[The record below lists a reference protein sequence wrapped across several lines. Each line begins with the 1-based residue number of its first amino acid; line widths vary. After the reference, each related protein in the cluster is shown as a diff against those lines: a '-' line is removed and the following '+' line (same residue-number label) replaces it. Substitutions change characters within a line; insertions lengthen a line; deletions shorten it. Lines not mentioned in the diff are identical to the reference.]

1 MMGGPGFLEKLLL
14 ASHVHQPVVAAD
26 VRRRTRLE
34 SGQSASSRRR
44 LQDFGRI
51 LNILVVAA
59 LCAISA
65 LRLSADAPTVEHL
78 HPAGLARGSTNV
90 VTIAGKFEPWP
101 PKVWVSCPGVVL
113 TAETNKGKFRVET
126 AADAPVGAH
135 WLRVFNA
142 DGPSLP
148 RIFVVSRGTEVLEA
162 EPNDHFT
169 NAQPVTPLPMTVNGR
184 LDKTGDVDSFAVTL
198 KAGQWLDARLDA
210 YTLASKMDALLR
222 LVSPDGVQQTW
233 NHDFGTLDP
242 RLLWQAASNGTY
254 VVQVMGFKHPAD
266 AELRLTGGDG
276 CVYRLHLAVGPE
288 RPDVFGGIV
297 GTAELEPN
305 NSVTN
310 AMVVALPASV
320 RGVIGGAEDED
331 CFAFEVK
338 KDESIEASI
347 EAASIGSALDAL
359 LKITDATGKELAR
372 NDDASGSRD
381 PRLEWKAP
389 TNGTFCVVVGNLLHA
404 GGTNHF
410 YRLSLQRLAPDFK
423 ASLAAHS
430 ITVIAGETNEVKFT
444 ATRLRGFDRK
454 LKARLKGLPDGLR
467 AEPVDVSEKSGENT
481 LKLIASADAKVAQV
495 PLRLVITDVESG
507 EERVALF
514 ALTSSSEDNGVPG
527 GYTKLLVDSVGQL
540 WLSLKAKPAA
550 K

>member
-1 MMGGPGFLEKLLL
+1 MMGGRRGRSKLLFTL
-14 ASHVHQPVVAAD
+14 GLVIASAA
-26 VRRRTRLE
+26 
-34 SGQSASSRRR
+34 GAW
-44 LQDFGRI
+44 
-51 LNILVVAA
+51 
-59 LCAISA
+59 
-65 LRLSADAPTVEHL
+65 ADAPTVEHL
-78 HPAGLARGSTNV
+78 HPAGLTRGSTNV
-90 VTIAGKFEPWP
+90 VTFAGKFEPWP

-135 WLRVFNA
+135 WLRLFNA

-148 RIFVVSRGTEVLEA
+148 RIFVVSRGTELLEA

-184 LDKTGDVDSFAVTL
+184 LDKSGDVDSFAVTL
-198 KAGQWLDARLDA
+198 NAGQWLDARLDA
-210 YTLASKMDALLR
+210 YTLASKVDALLR

-242 RLLWQAASNGTY
+242 HLLWQAPSNGTY

-266 AELRLTGGDG
+266 AEVRLTGGDG

-288 RPDVFGGIV
+288 RPDVFGGKTD
-297 GTAELEPN
+297 TAEQEPN
-305 NSVTN
+305 NTFTN
-310 AMVVALPASV
+310 AMTLTMPASV

-338 KDESIEASI
+338 KGESIEASI
-347 EAASIGSALDAL
+347 DAASAGSALDAL
-359 LKITDATGKELAR
+359 LKITDATGKELTR

-423 ASLAAHS
+423 AGLAAHS
-430 ITVIAGETNEVKFT
+430 ITVTVGETNEVKFT
-444 ATRLRGFDRK
+444 VARLRGFDRK

-481 LKLIASADAKVAQV
+481 LKLIATADAKASQAPVHI
-495 PLRLVITDVESG
+495 VITDVDSG

-527 GYTKLLVDSVGQL
+527 GYTKLLVESVGQL
-540 WLSLKAKPAA
+540 WLTVKAKPAT

>member
-1 MMGGPGFLEKLLL
+1 MGGRRGRSMLLFIL
-14 ASHVHQPVVAAD
+14 GLVIATA
-26 VRRRTRLE
+26 T
-34 SGQSASSRRR
+34 SAK
-44 LQDFGRI
+44 
-51 LNILVVAA
+51 
-59 LCAISA
+59 
-65 LRLSADAPTVEHL
+65 ADAPTVEHIF
-78 HPAGLARGSTNV
+78 PAGLTGGSTNV
-90 VTIAGKFEPWP
+90 VTIAGKFDPWP
-101 PKVWVSCPGVVL
+101 PKVWVSCTGVVF

-126 AADAPVGAH
+126 SADAPVGAH
-135 WLRVFNA
+135 WLRVFNT

-148 RIFVVSRGTEVLEA
+148 RIFVIAGGAQVLEA
-162 EPNDHFT
+162 GPNDYFT

-184 LDKTGDVDSFAVTL
+184 LDKSGDVDSFAVTL
-198 KAGQWLDARLDA
+198 EAGQWLDARLDA

-222 LVSPDGVQQTW
+222 LVTPDGVQQTW
-233 NHDFGTLDP
+233 NHDFDTLDP
-242 RLLWQAASNGTY
+242 RLIWQAPSNGSY

-266 AELRLTGGDG
+266 AEVRLTGGDG
-276 CVYRLHLAVGPE
+276 CVYRLHLAGGTE
-288 RPDVFGGIV
+288 RPDVFGGKV
-297 GTAELEPN
+297 GAAEQEPN
-305 NSVTN
+305 NSLTN
-310 AMVVALPASV
+310 AMTVALPASV
-320 RGVIGGAEDED
+320 RGVIGGAQDED

-338 KDESIEASI
+338 KGEFIEASI
-347 EAASIGSALDAL
+347 DAASDGSALDTT
-359 LKITDATGKELAR
+359 LKITDPIGKELTR

-410 YRLSLQRLAPDFK
+410 YRLSLQRALPDYK
-423 ASLAAHS
+423 ASLGANF
-430 ITVIAGETNEVKFT
+430 ITVTAGETNEVKFT
-444 ATRLRGFDRK
+444 VTRLRGFDRK

-467 AEPVDVSEKSGENT
+467 AEPVDVKEKSGENV
-481 LKLIASADAKVAQV
+481 LKLVASADAKVAQV

-540 WLSLKAKPAA
+540 WLTVKAKPAA